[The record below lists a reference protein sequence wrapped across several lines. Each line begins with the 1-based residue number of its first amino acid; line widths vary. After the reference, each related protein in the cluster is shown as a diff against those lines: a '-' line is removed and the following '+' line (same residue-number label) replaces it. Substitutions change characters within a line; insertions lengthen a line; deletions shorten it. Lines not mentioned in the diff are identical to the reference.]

1 MFNLLCF
8 ACESTSLIR
17 ETRDEGEKTAERK
30 LRLCLCAKIPIYPQ
44 YRKRHTTSA
53 AFIFLCSTKSQ
64 KESEKDRKTEQ
75 KSSTQY
81 IYKTVTSVTT
91 ISKITNARLKEN
103 ADNYY
108 STPILIRKPFSH
120 SRRRKNSVDTREKS
134 KF

>member
-44 YRKRHTTSA
+44 YRKKHTTSAAAAAVAA

-75 KSSTQY
+75 QSSTKY
-81 IYKTVTSVTT
+81 I
-91 ISKITNARLKEN
+91 
-103 ADNYY
+103 
-108 STPILIRKPFSH
+108 
-120 SRRRKNSVDTREKS
+120 
-134 KF
+134 